1 MKPLVI
7 EMHAFGP
14 FAKRQ
19 VIDFRQLGNKT
30 FFLIHGPTGSGKTSI
45 LDGICFA
52 LFGDSSGGERDGRQ
66 MRSHHADSDT
76 LTEVRFDFALGLDR
90 YRVRRIPE
98 QMRPAKRGGGET
110 KQNQIAELWRLVS
123 ADGKDVEQPMCA
135 GWRDVTEAVSGL
147 LGFESKQFRQVIMLP
162 QGKFFEFLKS
172 NSQER
177 EKILQALFGTELYK
191 RIEDHLKQASAD
203 LSRQA
208 ERVSTQ
214 RQTLL
219 DQAETEH
226 EAALAARLQQQ
237 AERMAERRHAED
249 AAAALAKAADT
260 ALTDARQVAG
270 RFAEYDLASV
280 ALATLQ
286 GQEPTW
292 QARRQTLQTAHRA
305 AAIQPYAGAAAEL
318 GKQFAAEST
327 RSRTL
332 AAEAIAAGEA
342 SKLATTAL
350 AAEQQRTAET
360 DAIVARIAALEA
372 LRDKIATLASARAEQ
387 ASATATA
394 SKTAAGLTSARQTR
408 QQAADALKT
417 LADSIQAHRIEA
429 AGLDGQRQTCARL
442 GRQLE
447 SAHKLAARLS
457 ALATVGRQLEAERGA
472 LNAATQ
478 HSLATRAQRDEV
490 RRAWVAGQ
498 AARLAH
504 ELVQGQACPV
514 CGAEDHPQPHPASA
528 SASAAASAAA
538 SASVADGLVGDDVL
552 TAAEESLSRAE
563 TAQRAA
569 ERALAGTQ
577 QAAAALQA
585 SAAEL
590 RTPAGEAPT
599 AVADLLAQTAA
610 ARSILN
616 QTEAAAT
623 ALLALD
629 AKGPAAELAVRNA
642 DAAAQLAEAAD
653 QPTQSRLQQLIGQ
666 VAERESG
673 VPLELQDAAVLQAAL
688 AAQLA
693 ARETIRKALDAA
705 TATAKRAQELLA
717 QVGARAEASREAAAR
732 IGTQHAQKLA
742 DLVDRLTAAG
752 FADEPA
758 FQASS
763 LTDTE
768 VAELEASIQTF
779 AASRAAALERHARSI
794 DDTRDLLRPDMAA
807 LAAAHDDVKA
817 ALLAAINAVH
827 DAMAAHQNTLKFVAS
842 LSRIAA
848 TYQDVEAR
856 YKVLRKVHDVASGAN
871 PQRMSFQRYVL
882 ATLLEE
888 VLAATTTRLRV
899 MSQGR
904 YEIRRKLQPVDQ
916 RAAGGLDLEVY
927 DHYTGTTRAVST
939 LSGGESFLASLALA
953 LGLSDVVQSY
963 AGGIRLDA
971 IFVDEGFGTLD
982 PQALDVAIKALKD
995 LQQSGRLVG
1004 IISHVAELKEWI
1016 DARLELKATQ
1026 AGSIAEFQL

>member
-19 VIDFRQLGNKT
+19 VIDFRQLGSKT

-76 LTEVRFDFALGLDR
+76 LTEVSFDFALGTDR

-110 KQNQIAELWRLVS
+110 KQNQIAELWRLDS
-123 ADGKDVEQPMCA
+123 ADGNEVAQPLCA
-135 GWRDVTEAVSGL
+135 GWKDVTDAVSGL

-191 RIEDHLKQASAD
+191 RIEDHLKQASGE

-208 ERVSTQ
+208 ERVRTQ

-219 DQAETEH
+219 DQAEIEH
-226 EAALAARLQQQ
+226 ESALAARLQQQ
-237 AERMAERRHAED
+237 AERMVEQRQAQD
-249 AAAALAKAADT
+249 AAAASAHAAEH
-260 ALTDARQVAG
+260 ALNDARQVAG
-270 RFAEYDLASV
+270 RFAELDLAS
-280 ALATLQ
+280 AARSTWRD
-286 GQEPTW
+286 QEPAW
-292 QARRQTLQTAHRA
+292 QTKRLTLEAARRASALHPYA
-305 AAIQPYAGAAAEL
+305 AAVADL
-318 GKQFAAEST
+318 GQQLEAEST

-332 AAEAIAAGEA
+332 AAQAITAGEA
-342 SKLATTAL
+342 SQLATAAL
-350 AAEQQRTAET
+350 AAAQRRAPET
-360 DAIVARIAALEA
+360 DAIVARIAELEA
-372 LRDKIATLASARAEQ
+372 LQDKVATLASARAEQ
-387 ASATATA
+387 AAATAA
-394 SKTAAGLTSARQTR
+394 VRKAVAGS
-408 QQAADALKT
+408 ADARRVQLVANDTLKT
-417 LADSIQAHRIEA
+417 LADSVQAHRIQA
-429 AGLDGQRQTCARL
+429 AGLDGQRQTCDSL

-447 SAHKLAARLS
+447 SATKLAARISDL
-457 ALATVGRQLEAERGA
+457 TVTHRQVEAERLA
-472 LNAATQ
+472 VKAAEA
-478 HSLATRAQRDEV
+478 HGLASRGQRDQV
-490 RRAWVAGQ
+490 RQAWVAGQ

-504 ELVQGQACPV
+504 ELLEGHACPV
-514 CGAEDHPQPHPASA
+514 CGARDHPTPAA
-528 SASAAASAAA
+528 MGPGLVDDDALAAAEQ
-538 SASVADGLVGDDVL
+538 GLTL
-552 TAAEESLSRAE
+552 AEA
-563 TAQRAA
+563 AQRTA
-569 ERALAGTQ
+569 ESKLADQ
-577 QAAAALQA
+577 LHAAAALQA

-590 RTPAGEAPT
+590 RTAGGDGPT
-599 AVADLLAQTAA
+599 SVDDLKTRTALARA
-610 ARSILN
+610 LMN
-616 QTEAAAT
+616 KTEAAAT
-623 ALLALD
+623 ALLGLEAQV
-629 AKGPAAELAVRNA
+629 PATERVGRHA
-642 DAAAQLAEAAD
+642 DAAVKLAEAAD
-653 QPTQSRLQQLIGQ
+653 QQAQNRLQQLMGQ
-666 VAERESG
+666 VAERASG
-673 VPLELQDAAVLQAAL
+673 VPPDLQDAAVLRAAL
-688 AAQLA
+688 TAQVTA
-693 ARETIRKALDAA
+693 KDAIRHALQAA
-705 TATAKRAQELLA
+705 TATAMRAQEQLA
-717 QVGARAEASREAAAR
+717 QVGARAEASREAASR
-732 IGTQHAQKLA
+732 LGTQQAEKLA
-742 DLVDRLTAAG
+742 DLVERLRAAG

-758 FQASS
+758 YRAGS

-768 VAELEASIQTF
+768 VAELDSSTQQF
-779 AASRAAALERHARSI
+779 AASLAAALERHARSI
-794 DDTRDLLRPDMAA
+794 DATRDLLRPDMAA
-807 LAAAHDDVKA
+807 LTALHDGMKA
-817 ALLAAINAVH
+817 ALLAASNAVR
-827 DAMAAHQNTLKFVAS
+827 DAMAAHQTTAKFVES
-842 LSRIAA
+842 LTRIAVD
-848 TYQDVEAR
+848 YQDVEAR

-888 VLAATTTRLRV
+888 VLAATTTRLRL
-899 MSQGR
+899 MSRGR

-916 RAAGGLDLEVY
+916 RAAAGLDLEVF

-982 PQALDVAIKALKD
+982 PEALDFAIKALQD

-1016 DARLELKATQ
+1016 DARLELKATPT
-1026 AGSIAEFQL
+1026 GSIAEFQL

>member
-7 EMHAFGP
+7 TLHAFGP

-19 VIDFRQLGNKT
+19 VIDFRLLGNKT

-66 MRSHHADSDT
+66 MRSHHADGDT
-76 LTEVRFDFALGLDR
+76 LTEVSFDFALGADR

-110 KQNQIAELWRLVS
+110 KQNQIAELWQLVS
-123 ADGKDVEQPMCA
+123 VDDQVVEQPLCA
-135 GWRDVTEAVSGL
+135 GWKDVTEAVSGL

-191 RIEDHLKQASAD
+191 RIEDHLKQSSAD
-203 LSRQA
+203 LLRQA
-208 ERVSTQ
+208 ERVRTQ

-219 DQAETEH
+219 DQAEVEH
-226 EAALAARLQQQ
+226 ETALAARLQQQ
-237 AERMAERRHAED
+237 AENMAERRHAED
-249 AAAALAKAADT
+249 VAAALAKAADT
-260 ALTDARQVAG
+260 ALTDARQLAG
-270 RFAEYDLASV
+270 RFAECDLAAA

-286 GQEPTW
+286 GQDPAW
-292 QARRQTLQTAHRA
+292 QARRQTLQTARRA
-305 AAIQPYAGAAAEL
+305 SAIQPYAEAAAEL
-318 GKQFAAEST
+318 GKQFADEST

-332 AAEAIAAGEA
+332 AAEAIAAGDA
-342 SKLATTAL
+342 SKLATITL
-350 AAEQQRTAET
+350 DAEQQRGPET
-360 DAIVARIAALEA
+360 DAIVARIAALDA
-372 LRDKIATLASARAEQ
+372 LKDKVATLASARAEQ
-387 ASATATA
+387 TSATAAA
-394 SKTAAGLTSARQTR
+394 SKTAAGLARARQT
-408 QQAADALKT
+408 QQVAADALKT
-417 LADSIQAHRIEA
+417 LADRIQAHRLEA
-429 AGLDGQRQTCARL
+429 AGLDGQRQTCASL

-447 SAHKLAARLS
+447 SADKLAARLA

-472 LNAATQ
+472 LNAAAQ
-478 HSLATRAQRDEV
+478 HCLATRARRDEV

-498 AARLAH
+498 AARLAL
-504 ELVQGQACPV
+504 ELVPGQACPV
-514 CGAEDHPQPHPASA
+514 CGAQDHPDPHPTPSSA
-528 SASAAASAAA
+528 SAESASA
-538 SASVADGLVGDDVL
+538 ADGLVGDDVL

-569 ERALAGTQ
+569 ERALADTQ
-577 QAAAALQA
+577 QAAAALEA

-590 RTPAGEAPT
+590 RTPAGEVPT

-610 ARSILN
+610 ARSALN
-616 QTEAAAT
+616 QTEVAAT
-623 ALLALD
+623 ACLALD
-629 AKGPAAELAVRNA
+629 AKVPAAELAVHNA
-642 DAAAQLAEAAD
+642 NAAAQLAEATD
-653 QPTQSRLQQLIGQ
+653 QPSQSRLQQLIGQ

-673 VPLELQDAAVLQAAL
+673 VPLELQDAAVLQTAL
-688 AAQLA
+688 AAQMM
-693 ARETIRKALDAA
+693 ARETIRKTLDAA

-717 QVGARAEASREAAAR
+717 QISARAEASGEAAAR
-732 IGTQHAQKLA
+732 LGTQHAQKLA
-742 DLVDRLTAAG
+742 DLLDRLRAAG

-758 FQASS
+758 YRAAS
-763 LTDTE
+763 LADTE
-768 VAELEASIQTF
+768 LAELESSIQTF
-779 AASRAAALERHARSI
+779 AASRAAALERHARSVI
-794 DDTRDLLRPDMAA
+794 DTRDLLRPDIAA
-807 LAAAHDDVKA
+807 LIAAHDGVKA
-817 ALLAAINAVH
+817 ALLAASNAVR
-827 DAMAAHQNTLKFVAS
+827 DAMAAHQTTLKFVES
-842 LSRIAA
+842 LSRIASA
-848 TYQDVEAR
+848 YQDVEAR

-982 PQALDVAIKALKD
+982 PQALDIAIKALKD

-1016 DARLELKATQ
+1016 DARLELKATP

>member
-19 VIDFRQLGNKT
+19 VIDFRELGNKT

-76 LTEVRFDFALGLDR
+76 LTAVSFDFALGSDR
-90 YRVRRIPE
+90 YRVRRVPE
-98 QMRPAKRGGGET
+98 QIRPAKRGGGET
-110 KQNQIAELWRLVS
+110 KQNQIAELWRLVN
-123 ADGKDVEQPMCA
+123 ADGKDVEQPICA
-135 GWRDVTEAVSGL
+135 GWKDVTEAVSGL

-208 ERVSTQ
+208 ERVRTQ

-219 DQAETEH
+219 DQAEVDN

-237 AERMAERRHAED
+237 AERKVERRQAED
-249 AAAALAKAADT
+249 PATASAKAAEL
-260 ALTDARQVAG
+260 ALNDARQVVG
-270 RFAEYDLASV
+270 RFAEFDLASA
-280 ALATLQ
+280 ALTTLRDQ
-286 GQEPTW
+286 DPTW
-292 QARRQTLQTAHRA
+292 RARRQTLQAARRA
-305 AAIQPYAGAAAEL
+305 SAIHPYAVAVADL
-318 GKQFAAEST
+318 GKQLAEEST
-327 RSRTL
+327 RSRML
-332 AAEAIAAGEA
+332 AADAIAAGDA
-342 SKLATTAL
+342 NKLATTAL
-350 AAEQQRTAET
+350 AGEQQRAPET
-360 DAIVARIAALEA
+360 DAIVARIAELAALK
-372 LRDKIATLASARAEQ
+372 DKVATLASARAEQ
-387 ASATATA
+387 ASATAA
-394 SKTAAGLTSARQTR
+394 ARKTAAGLTDARQT
-408 QQAADALKT
+408 QQVAAEALKT
-417 LADSIQAHRIEA
+417 LTASIQAHRIQA
-429 AGLDGQRQTCARL
+429 AGLDGQRQTCDSL

-447 SAHKLAARLS
+447 SANKLAARLS
-457 ALATVGRQLEAERGA
+457 ALAAVGRQVEAERVA
-472 LNAATQ
+472 LKNAER
-478 HSLATRAQRDEV
+478 HCLATRAKRDEV

-504 ELVQGQACPV
+504 ELVEGQACPV
-514 CGAEDHPQPHPASA
+514 CGAQDHPTPATT
-528 SASAAASAAA
+528 
-538 SASVADGLVGDDVL
+538 VDGLVGDDAL
-552 TAAEESLSRAE
+552 TAADESLSRAE
-563 TAQRAA
+563 TAQRSA
-569 ERALAGTQ
+569 ERTLADKQ
-577 QAAAALQA
+577 QAAAALEA

-590 RTPAGEAPT
+590 RTPAGDAP
-599 AVADLLAQTAA
+599 VSVDGLLAQTAA
-610 ARSILN
+610 ARSVLN
-616 QTEAAAT
+616 KTEAAAT

-629 AKGPAAELAVRNA
+629 AKGPAAELAERNA
-642 DAAAQLAEAAD
+642 DAAVKLAEGAD
-653 QPTQSRLQQLIGQ
+653 QQAQSRLQQLIGQ
-666 VAERESG
+666 VAERQSG
-673 VPLELQDAAVLQAAL
+673 VPAELQDAGVLRAAL
-688 AAQLA
+688 AAQVT
-693 ARETIRKALDAA
+693 ARETVRKALEAA
-705 TATAKRAQELLA
+705 TATANRAQELLA
-717 QVGARAEASREAAAR
+717 QVSARADASREAASR
-732 IGTQHAQKLA
+732 LGTQQAQKRA

-752 FADEPA
+752 FADEA
-758 FQASS
+758 AYRAAS
-763 LTDTE
+763 LDDPE
-768 VAELEASIQTF
+768 VNELESAIGSFET
-779 AASRAAALERHARSI
+779 SLAAALERQARSVVG
-794 DDTRDLLRPDMAA
+794 TRDLMRPDIAA
-807 LAAAHDDVKA
+807 LTALHDGMKA
-817 ALLAAINAVH
+817 ALLAASNAVR
-827 DAMAAHQNTLKFVAS
+827 DAMAAHQTTSKFVES
-842 LSRIAA
+842 LTRIAA
-848 TYQDVEAR
+848 EYQDVETR

-888 VLAATTTRLRV
+888 VLAATTTRLRL
-899 MSQGR
+899 MSRGR

-916 RAAGGLDLEVY
+916 RFAAGLDLEVF

-982 PQALDVAIKALKD
+982 PQALDFAIKALKD